1 MLKLEDLAYIS
12 DFTRIANYKDKQAA
26 RFIQA
31 VKPMIMESWEDG
43 SFKEK
48 EQAVMIATKF
58 TIATAQVFK
67 YRESE
72 PELWETLISMLK
84 WSLKA

>member
-1 MLKLEDLAYIS
+1 
-12 DFTRIANYKDKQAA
+12 
-26 RFIQA
+26 
-31 VKPMIMESWEDG
+31 MIMESWEDG

-48 EQAVMIATKF
+48 GEQAVMIATKF

-72 PELWETLISMLK
+72 PELWETLIAMLK